1 MVTESQQGRPV
12 QLRIG
17 DDGNERRVADNLEPA
32 SGDYDEQDSPG
43 FDAILGAAP
52 RGGRIGAF
60 GTGSAPPASVL
71 STPRFFVLSRYRE
84 IA

>member
-1 MVTESQQGRPV
+1 MQSQV
-12 QLRIG
+12 G
-17 DDGNERRVADNLEPA
+17 DDANERRDTDNLEPA
-32 SGDYDEQDSPG
+32 SANYDEQDSPG
-43 FDAILGAAP
+43 FDAILRAAP

-71 STPRFFVLSRYRE
+71 STPHFFVLSRYRE